1 VEWCVSELMW
11 DVSII
16 LLLLMVLS
24 RCLL

>member
-1 VEWCVSELMW
+1 VECCVSELIW
-11 DVSII
+11 DVSIV